1 MPASALAERAPASAL
16 AERAPASA
24 PALVLV
30 PVGARW
36 ALAEEL
42 QVAPAPVPVPLGARR
57 VLAEELQ
64 VGASALA
71 ELLRPVV
78 AVRLQV
84 GCLHPAVV
92 VAWPPQVVAVLCRL
106 FV

>member
-1 MPASALAERAPASAL
+1 MPVAAAAERVPASALAERV
-16 AERAPASA
+16 PASA
-24 PALVLV
+24 PALVPV
-30 PVGARW
+30 PVGARR
-36 ALAEEL
+36 A
-42 QVAPAPVPVPLGARR
+42 
-57 VLAEELQ
+57 LAEELQ

-92 VAWPPQVVAVLCRL
+92 VAWPP
-106 FV
+106 